1 VAASADPPGVGVCT
15 YCGCRAISLIGRF
28 SAEHEAIVN
37 ATGVLRR
44 AAGTGDTAAVQ
55 VAGLELAGLLD
66 PHTRVEERSLF
77 AELRADP
84 EFAEHVERLCEEHE
98 EINRRLMHII
108 DGDLAGAVGLERL
121 LRRHIDKEENGLFPA
136 AAIAL
141 GGPAWE
147 RVEARAR

>member
-1 VAASADPPGVGVCT
+1 MAAAADPLAVAMCT
-15 YCGCRAISLIGRF
+15 YCGCQAISLIGQF

-44 AAGTGDTAAVQ
+44 VASIGDAAAIQ

-66 PHTRVEERSLF
+66 PHIRVEERSLF
-77 AELRADP
+77 AELRTDP
-84 EFAEHVERLCEEHE
+84 EFTEHVERLCEEHE
-98 EINRRLMHII
+98 EINRRLRHIV
-108 DGDLAGAVGLERL
+108 DGDLEGVGSLERL
-121 LRRHIDKEENGLFPA
+121 LRGHIDKEENGLFPA

-147 RVEARAR
+147 RVGARA